1 MSIIKTLISSLLLLP
16 LLASCS
22 YEDMLE
28 KMAPKEESAFAKNYL
43 ESVRLKNF
51 VEVTKHLGPELL
63 TQDIEKKLT
72 EVSGYFPPGEPIAIK
87 LVGSN
92 VFTSTKQWQ
101 ANLTYQY
108 QFNDGW
114 AIANVLLVRENEKE
128 LVVKGLHVY
137 RSALPLE
144 ELHKFSLQKKT
155 VAHYSFLLFS
165 VATLAFILYALILCI
180 KTPINKR
187 KWLWIV
193 FVLVGVGGFS
203 INWTTGETFTQL
215 VSVHLLGIGART
227 AGPYAPWIVTF
238 SIPLGALIFLFKR
251 KKLMKSEV
259 TEVPEANG

>member
-1 MSIIKTLISSLLLLP
+1 MSSLLPLP
-16 LLASCS
+16 LLIGCN
-22 YEDMLE
+22 YDETLE

-43 ESVRLKNF
+43 ESVRLRNF
-51 VEVTKHLGPELL
+51 VEVKKHLGPELL
-63 TQDIEKKLT
+63 TPDIERKLT
-72 EVSGYFPPGEPIAIK
+72 EVSDYFPPGEPIAIK

-92 VFTSTKQWQ
+92 VFTSAKHWQ
-101 ANLTYQY
+101 ANLTFQY

-114 AIANVLLVRENEKE
+114 AIANVLLVRENEE
-128 LVVKGLHVY
+128 ESVVKGLHVY

-144 ELHKFSLQKKT
+144 EIHKFSLQKKS
-155 VAHYSFLLFS
+155 VVHYSFLFFL
-165 VATLAFILYALILCI
+165 VATLALILYALIICI

-193 FVLVGVGGFS
+193 FVLVGVGGFN

-238 SIPLGALIFLFKR
+238 SIPFGALVFLFKR

-259 TEVPEANG
+259 TEVPETNG